1 MRVQTDMKS
10 GRGLGD
16 AIADFTH
23 LTGLDRLAQAYE
35 RITGKDCGCE
45 ERREVLNKLVPFDN
59 NQV

>member
-1 MRVQTDMKS
+1 MRVQTDLKS

-23 LTGLDRLAQAYE
+23 LTGLDRLTQAYE